1 MKCNFHNNVKMSLSA
16 CDEGMLPGR
25 TSSDTESHVSFLRE
39 RVVSELSQVLRSQ
52 VLVRVSCHRI
62 LTCQQKKELLHP
74 SERHWPYKV
83 NMNDI
88 QNQFNFHHF
97 FNFSLEKCAPMTHG
111 EWDEVNRVHFDF
123 MLALRMNGRP
133 HTNPTIPQQSLAH
146 FPNSFTAADSCSFC
160 LDYIILR
167 QEM

>member
-1 MKCNFHNNVKMSLSA
+1 MKCNFHNNVKTSLSA

-62 LTCQQKKELLHP
+62 LTCQQNKELLHP

-88 QNQFNFHHF
+88 QNPFNFRHF

-123 MLALRMNGRP
+123 MLALRINGRIRP
-133 HTNPTIPQQSLAH
+133 KCPTPIPQSR
-146 FPNSFTAADSCSFC
+146 NSHWHTSPTLSQLQIHAVFV
-160 LDYIILR
+160 
-167 QEM
+167 